1 MTPKTTKN
9 NENNEKG
16 GATKNRARRFLRY
29 QMMIV
34 AVCHRQPRAPL
45 EGRRTPRGAAPL
57 EGRRTPE
64 GVAHPGRGG
73 APRKGCGRG
82 AGPARRAPHRAI
94 GPMAALPRHEHIL
107 GVLMTS
113 PKFMSTGHEHI
124 LCVLMDG
131 YK

>member
-1 MTPKTTKN
+1 MPKTTKN

-45 EGRRTPRGAAPL
+45 EGRRTP
-57 EGRRTPE
+57 E
-64 GVAHPGRGG
+64 GVRPGSLDHE
-73 APRKGCGRG
+73 AS
-82 AGPARRAPHRAI
+82 ARAPQAPQAPPRAI
-94 GPMAALPRHEHIL
+94 GPMAALLRHEHIL

>member
-1 MTPKTTKN
+1 MRAGFLLYLRDQNTDFTDVCCDYILTRRTSKKHDPPKFDFSMMPKTTKN

-64 GVAHPGRGG
+64 GVAHP
-73 APRKGCGRG
+73 
-82 AGPARRAPHRAI
+82 
-94 GPMAALPRHEHIL
+94 
-107 GVLMTS
+107 
-113 PKFMSTGHEHI
+113 
-124 LCVLMDG
+124 
-131 YK
+131 